1 MTEDSSAASQNPI
14 LNYSSLVLFL
24 KGIAMGLGDSVPGV
38 SGGTIAV
45 ITNIYERLIFAIRSI
60 DGRAVRSLFVMQFA
74 KFWQHIDGNF
84 LLLVVLGALTG
95 LIISANT
102 VLYLLANYPE
112 PLMAFFIGLILA
124 STWILRSKYE
134 RNNYLI
140 WASVLFGIGVAV
152 LVGSLEPRIANV
164 NPFYVFICGAIG
176 ICAMILPG
184 LSGAFILLLLGIYQ
198 FILTAL
204 VQFDVI
210 YIIIFASG
218 CFVGLLGFSR
228 ILAWLLKNYHN
239 LTFGFISGML
249 LGSIYVLW
257 PWQQAIS
264 FYMDSSGAQHPLQ
277 TVNIW
282 PLNYTEITGNPSWM
296 AISLI
301 SFIGGIAVVV
311 LLHSIFDKKDAANV

>member
-1 MTEDSSAASQNPI
+1 MTEDSSAADQNPM

-45 ITNIYERLIFAIRSI
+45 ITNIYERLIFAILSI
-60 DGRAVRSLFVMQFA
+60 DGRAVKILFAMHFA

-95 LIISANT
+95 LIISAHT
-102 VLYLLANYPE
+102 VLFLLTSYPE

-124 STWILRSKYE
+124 STWILRSQYE
-134 RNNYLI
+134 RNNYAI
-140 WASVLFGIGVAV
+140 WAAILFGVGVAV
-152 LVGSLEPRIANV
+152 LVGNLEPRIANA
-164 NPFYVFICGAIG
+164 NPVYVFICGAIG

-204 VQFDVI
+204 VQFDVL
-210 YIIIFASG
+210 YIIVFASG
-218 CFVGLLGFSR
+218 CIVGLLSFSR
-228 ILAWLLKNYHN
+228 VLAWLLKNYHN

-249 LGSIYVLW
+249 LGSVYVLW
-257 PWQQAIS
+257 PWRQAIS
-264 FYMDSSGAQHPLQ
+264 FYIDSSGIQHPLQ
-277 TVNIW
+277 TVKIW

-301 SFIGGIAVVV
+301 SFVGGIAVVV
-311 LLHSIFDKKDAANV
+311 LLHSIFNKKDAANV